1 MLLLDWVCS
10 STAQPQVHVI
20 LVPFAC
26 LQGVRNRVRVSAHT
40 FLLLDQKPAGTKQVA
55 VPKKTTL
62 AGVLNPELKVSDW
75 DT

>member
-1 MLLLDWVCS
+1 M
-10 STAQPQVHVI
+10 
-20 LVPFAC
+20 
-26 LQGVRNRVRVSAHT
+26 RVSAHT

-75 DT
+75 DM